1 VATIQEANRVAQVKK
16 FRKDLDNWNIIFIFK
31 KRLRDM
37 RFEIRKMIAE
47 SGKLRIGEAVAY
59 VIRRMPDA
67 DKKLV
72 RAEAKE
78 MIAEAKRFNNI

>member
-1 VATIQEANRVAQVKK
+1 
-16 FRKDLDNWNIIFIFK
+16 
-31 KRLRDM
+31 M

-47 SGKLRIGEAVAY
+47 SGKMRVNEVVAY
-59 VIRRMPDA
+59 VSCRIPDV

-78 MIAEAKRFNNI
+78 MIAEAKSYM

>member
-1 VATIQEANRVAQVKK
+1 MRLNGSLLSHGTSAHVKTV
-16 FRKDLDNWNIIFIFK
+16 D
-31 KRLRDM
+31 
-37 RFEIRKMIAE
+37 EIRKMIAE

-59 VIRRMPDA
+59 VMRRMPDA

>member
-1 VATIQEANRVAQVKK
+1 
-16 FRKDLDNWNIIFIFK
+16 
-31 KRLRDM
+31 M

-47 SGKLRIGEAVAY
+47 SGKLRINEAVAY
-59 VIRRMPDA
+59 VMLRIPDA

-72 RAEAKE
+72 SAEARE

>member
-1 VATIQEANRVAQVKK
+1 
-16 FRKDLDNWNIIFIFK
+16 
-31 KRLRDM
+31 M

-47 SGKLRIGEAVAY
+47 SGKMRVNEVVAY
-59 VIRRMPDA
+59 VLCRIPNV

-78 MIAEAKRFNNI
+78 MIAEAKSYM

>member
-1 VATIQEANRVAQVKK
+1 
-16 FRKDLDNWNIIFIFK
+16 
-31 KRLRDM
+31 M

-59 VIRRMPDA
+59 VMQRMPDA

>member
-1 VATIQEANRVAQVKK
+1 
-16 FRKDLDNWNIIFIFK
+16 
-31 KRLRDM
+31 M

-59 VIRRMPDA
+59 VMRRMPDA